1 MKKISTKLC
10 AICLL
15 CALCVGFAACE
26 MKWDKNGDLDGM
38 WQLTEWRNT
47 TKGTVEKTKAD
58 GLFFSVQQDMIR
70 INKQSDEGYYLSLFT
85 KRNDSLIIQ
94 SPVYWPKDSMCNISA
109 LAPFGVPGHGRFHID
124 MLTSENMVLSS
135 DTAIISFRKY

>member
-1 MKKISTKLC
+1 
-10 AICLL
+10 
-15 CALCVGFAACE
+15 
-26 MKWDKNGDLDGM
+26 
-38 WQLTEWRNT
+38 
-47 TKGTVEKTKAD
+47 
-58 GLFFSVQQDMIR
+58 MIR

-135 DTAIISFRKY
+135 DYLFPEILITFSLSAHNKNGLRHVFIL